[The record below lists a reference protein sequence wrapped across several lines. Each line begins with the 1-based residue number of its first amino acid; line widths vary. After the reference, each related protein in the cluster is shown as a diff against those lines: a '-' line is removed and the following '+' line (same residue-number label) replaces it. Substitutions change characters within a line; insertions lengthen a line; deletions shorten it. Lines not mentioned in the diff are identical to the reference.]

1 MVLLLREGA
10 CDIPIRCFF
19 QGGTRPGRRLCRY
32 RTLWWVRFSESDIG
46 QCYRC
51 ERLLWRTGAACCC
64 IELYEQAFIYS
75 SVLLLGEDSTLI
87 NNECRDNLGY
97 GIADAMGFD
106 LFAFVF
112 FGGAERSQRW
122 LGSSEIF

>member
-19 QGGTRPGRRLCRY
+19 QGGTRPRRRLCRY

-46 QCYRC
+46 QCNRY

-64 IELYEQAFIYS
+64 IELYGQVFTHR
-75 SVLLLGEDSTLI
+75 SVLLFGKGGMPI

-112 FGGAERSQRW
+112 LGG
-122 LGSSEIF
+122 G

>member
-1 MVLLLREGA
+1 MIFRFDA
-10 CDIPIRCFF
+10 FF

-32 RTLWWVRFSESDIG
+32 RTLLRVRFSESDIG

-87 NNECRDNLGY
+87 NNEYRDNLGY

-106 LFAFVF
+106 LFAFGFLRLRGVS
-112 FGGAERSQRW
+112 GGLGVQKSSDLLFCIQR
-122 LGSSEIF
+122 